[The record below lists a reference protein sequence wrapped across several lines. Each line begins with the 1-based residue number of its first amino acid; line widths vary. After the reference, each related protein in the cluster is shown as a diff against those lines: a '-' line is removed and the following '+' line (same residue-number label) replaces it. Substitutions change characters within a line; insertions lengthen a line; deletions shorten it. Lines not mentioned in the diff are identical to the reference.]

1 VPSQKP
7 EAPDRIPKGYTP
19 ETVLTIEE
27 VAEWLGV
34 SVRTVE
40 RWPIKRLT
48 LSRSTRRYLAKHV
61 LEYLEAK
68 AAA

>member
-1 VPSQKP
+1 MSEKATLEQ
-7 EAPDRIPKGYTP
+7 RIPKSYAP

-27 VAEWLGV
+27 VAAWLVV

-40 RWPIKRLT
+40 RYPIKRVT

-61 LEYLEAK
+61 LEYLEGI
-68 AAA
+68 AA